1 MDDEVRSGI
10 SDVPVPEAPPGGKE
24 AAERAR
30 VLVVDDDDRNLL
42 AIRTVLE
49 DVGEIVEARS
59 GEEALRHLLKGE
71 FAVILL
77 DVYMPGIDGYETAR
91 LLRERGARVAI
102 CAPHGDMLES
112 AAKQLGALPVVADVS
127 KEEDVQRLISTVVKE
142 YDDYN
147 VLINNAGCGAFA
159 PLVDLTADEFFRVW
173 QTNVLGAML
182 VARESA
188 HHFIGRG
195 EGNIVNIASTAGQ
208 RGFANGSAYCSSKF
222 ALHALTECW
231 RAELRQHNIRVM
243 QVNPSEV
250 QTSFGAERSKPVKP
264 QNDSK
269 LVAADIGQLIVSML
283 ELEDRGF
290 VTEATMWATNP
301 KDA

>member
-1 MDDEVRSGI
+1 MDL
-10 SDVPVPEAPPGGKE
+10 KK
-24 AAERAR
+24 AA
-30 VLVVDDDDRNLL
+30 VLV
-42 AIRTVLE
+42 T
-49 DVGEIVEARS
+49 GGS
-59 GEEALRHLLKGE
+59 C
-71 FAVILL
+71 
-77 DVYMPGIDGYETAR
+77 GIGFETAR
-91 LLRERGARVAI
+91 LLRERGAPVAI
-102 CAPHGDMLES
+102 FAPHGDKLES

-147 VLINNAGCGAFA
+147 VLINNAGFGAFA

-250 QTSFGAERSKPVKP
+250 QTSFGAERSKPLKP